1 MASQVGEKYYKM
13 YFWFGLKA
21 MLFYVVRQNCKTA
34 LLTLSTKSW
43 VISNFILDNK
53 FLIMNIFKEFV
64 NMSDT
69 LNHLSC

>member
-13 YFWFGLKA
+13 YLWFGLKA
-21 MLFYVVRQNCKTA
+21 MLFYVMRQDCKTA

-69 LNHLSC
+69 